1 MPLGTWSHD
10 EIADAIR
17 GFLGSILRRP
27 DLEVNPGDRL
37 VADLHLDGDD
47 LSFDLTHM
55 IERTFNVKVRQE
67 NVAEVWTV
75 GDLVEMVE
83 HLLAERGDHAR

>member
-1 MPLGTWSHD
+1 M
-10 EIADAIR
+10 
-17 GFLGSILRRP
+17 
-27 DLEVNPGDRL
+27 
-37 VADLHLDGDD
+37 ADLHLDGDD